1 MTLMENPRPGTREP
15 DGVWARAFSYH
26 PFSPVL
32 ERAEGIYLYDEDGN
46 RYIDASGGPM
56 AVNLGHGDPRIIE
69 AMTRQAEKF
78 AYCHPVLS
86 NRPRAELCERIS
98 QKAPGSLNTTFLAS
112 GGSEAVETAIKVARQ
127 YHLERGNSEK
137 HIVISRYE
145 SYHGMSLGAL
155 SVAGMAANQT
165 DFTPMLTKWP
175 HVHQHS
181 VRETPPRMDP
191 KDFAIQCA
199 QELEEAIYY
208 AGPQHVAAFLA
219 TPLAQ
224 GRDYGLAPPPEYWQT
239 IREICNRYDI
249 LLIADEVITG
259 WGRTGKWF
267 GMEHYDVEADVMVT
281 AKGIGSCYAP
291 LAAVT
296 VSDEINDTFVKNGGH
311 FVHGYT
317 YSGHAVACAVGL
329 EVIDIIEKDGLIDQ
343 AAEVGAYMHDQAK
356 ALLDHSTIAD
366 IRGQGMLLVPE
377 LVSNKETLE
386 FFPPEVNAEEVFQSI
401 ALKNGLALY
410 SSLWGPRRPQN
421 LNRGLPMFIAPA
433 LITTKEQVDD
443 ILDAIDRSL
452 TALEVELGVSG

>member
-1 MTLMENPRPGTREP
+1 MTLTENPRPGIREAE
-15 DGVWARAFSYH
+15 GIWTRAFAYH
-26 PFSPVL
+26 PFNPVL

-56 AVNLGHGDPRIIE
+56 AVNLGHGDPRIVE
-69 AMTRQAEKF
+69 AMTKQASKF
-78 AYCHPVLS
+78 AYCHPIMS

-112 GGSEAVETAIKVARQ
+112 GGSEAVESAIKLARE
-127 YHLERGNSEK
+127 YHLQRGDSEK

-155 SVAGMAANQT
+155 SVAGMAGNRNAY
-165 DFTPMLTKWP
+165 TPMLTDWP
-175 HVHQHS
+175 HIKQHS

-199 QELEEAIYY
+199 RELEEAIYY
-208 AGPQHVAAFLA
+208 AGEQYVAAFLA

-224 GRDYGLAPPPEYWQT
+224 GRDYGLAPPPEYWQA
-239 IREICNRYDI
+239 IREICDKYDV

-296 VSDEINDTFVKNGGH
+296 VSDEVNEAFADGGH
-311 FVHGYT
+311 FTHGYT

-329 EVIDIIEKDGLIDQ
+329 EVIDIIEKDGLVDH
-343 AAEVGAYMHDQAK
+343 ASEVGAYMHDKAK
-356 ALLDHSTIAD
+356 DLLDHPTIAD

-377 LVSNKETLE
+377 LVSNKENLE

-401 ALKNGLALY
+401 ALKNGLAMY

-421 LNRGLPMFIAPA
+421 LNRGLPIFIAPA
-433 LITTKEQVDD
+433 LITTKDQVDD

-452 TALEVELGVSG
+452 TELESELGVTG